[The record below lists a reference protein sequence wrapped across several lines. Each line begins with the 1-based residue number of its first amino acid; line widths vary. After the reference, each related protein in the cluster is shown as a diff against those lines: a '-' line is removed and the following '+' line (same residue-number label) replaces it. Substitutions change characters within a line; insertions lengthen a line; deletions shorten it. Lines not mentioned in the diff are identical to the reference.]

1 MTPSSSEQSILSGS
15 AEKAMATL
23 LGVMIGLKDVYK
35 KETSYIKSRDTTR
48 FLNIQPTKEAYTRD
62 YENLVRE
69 LQARSL
75 SIKKMNT
82 PLRERLVAEQ
92 KELEVLAEESMT
104 HSLRM
109 AQSLQRVQERLIN
122 AAREAVQADKINYSA
137 SGGMDITGRPVATAF
152 NEAY

>member
-1 MTPSSSEQSILSGS
+1 MNNSPSEQTILSGS

-35 KETSYIKSRDTTR
+35 KETGYIKSHDTTR

-62 YENLVRE
+62 YEILVKE

-75 SIKKMNT
+75 SIKKMDT

-104 HSLRM
+104 YSLRM
-109 AQSLQRVQERLIN
+109 AQSLGRVQERLIN
-122 AAREAVQADKINYSA
+122 AAREAIQSDKLNYSA
-137 SGGMDITGRPVATAF
+137 SGGMDSSGRPVATAF
-152 NEAY
+152 NQAY